1 MEDYILWHNDLN
13 KNNKH
18 TFENTRREDYN
29 CGGYALG
36 TFTWYRPT
44 DTFSFDFG
52 SIDLANKKN
61 GIEKAT
67 QKCVDFML
75 KEFGNALRVIQSIE
89 DLEENEYA
97 IAFRI
102 SGTAW
107 NDFHYI
113 KRAKNGCW
121 YQKQGALRQITRV
134 SKAEVFSKQWISFPV
149 KYEGQIV
156 LLAKK
161 EN

>member
-1 MEDYILWHNDLN
+1 MWHNDLN

-18 TFENTRREDYN
+18 TFENTPREDYN

-44 DTFSFDFG
+44 NSYRFDFG
-52 SIDLANKKN
+52 SIDLAYKKN
-61 GIEKAT
+61 GIENAT
-67 QKCVDFML
+67 QKCVEFML
-75 KEFGNALRVIQSIE
+75 KEFANTLRVIQSIE
-89 DLEENEYA
+89 DLAENEYA

-121 YQKQGALRQITRV
+121 YQKQGACRKITRV
-134 SKAEVFSKQWISFPV
+134 PKEEVFADKWVRYPLV
-149 KYEGQIV
+149 YEGQIV

-161 EN
+161 EC

>member
-1 MEDYILWHNDLN
+1 MWTNDLN
-13 KNNKH
+13 LDKTH
-18 TFENTRREDYN
+18 TFKNTPREDYN

-44 DTFSFDFG
+44 NEYRFDFG
-52 SIDLANKKN
+52 SVNLAYKKN
-61 GIEKAT
+61 GIENAT
-67 QKCVDFML
+67 KKCVEFML
-75 KEFGNALRVIQSIE
+75 KEFANTLRVINDIKELQ
-89 DLEENEYA
+89 ENEYA

-102 SGTAW
+102 SGDSW

-121 YQKQGALRQITRV
+121 YQKQGRCPKITRV
-134 SKAEVFSKQWISFPV
+134 PKEEVFANVWISGGFLTY
-149 KYEGQIV
+149 KGQLV
-156 LLAKK
+156 LFAKK